1 MQIQYS
7 YRAIDKEF
15 HEPWQRALGNVIE
28 HALKPLLDKHTKDSA
43 RLQIVLDRDKIKRQ
57 FLASGYMHLP
67 GKKIVSVTASHDEL
81 TPLARKLAQSLFRQA
96 KKHFDRLHAQD
107 QIKRKARRERLRELK
122 VRIAAKPASA
132 AHEAKVTRMPLL
144 SKLEAVARR
153 ELAYLR
159 AVGDLPREY
168 PTLRDVVDEA
178 IVRAKVEWQ
187 SVPGEKEAYTGLLK
201 HLFAVLDNEVAS
213 SRQFGEFVSLDA
225 PVEPDAQD
233 VAEAM
238 VEEEIFEFYQH
249 DDTLKLA
256 DIFAGSQHPD
266 VATIAEQEELIDRSS
281 EFAFAFDLLKD
292 MPRLWRRIFLFI
304 RVDGL
309 NASSV
314 SEILLIPS
322 KEDAVQRWLMQ
333 AEAFIAAHL
342 EEAGV
347 SKNGND
353 WLQGVDWSALSV
365 TRSEATSPQSKQA
378 NHEK

>member
-67 GKKIVSVTASHDEL
+67 GKKIVSVTASHNEL
-81 TPLARKLAQSLFRQA
+81 TPLAQMLAQSLFRQA

-122 VRIAAKPASA
+122 VRIAARPASA
-132 AHEAKVTRMPLL
+132 AHEAEVTRMPLL

-159 AVGDLPREY
+159 AVGDLPRDY

-213 SRQFGEFVSLDA
+213 SRQFGESVSLDA

-233 VAEAM
+233 VAEAWWKRKSSNFISTM
-238 VEEEIFEFYQH
+238 THSSWPIFS
-249 DDTLKLA
+249 LA
-256 DIFAGSQHPD
+256 VSIPMSQ
-266 VATIAEQEELIDRSS
+266 RS
-281 EFAFAFDLLKD
+281 
-292 MPRLWRRIFLFI
+292 RNRR
-304 RVDGL
+304 
-309 NASSV
+309 S
-314 SEILLIPS
+314 
-322 KEDAVQRWLMQ
+322 
-333 AEAFIAAHL
+333 
-342 EEAGV
+342 
-347 SKNGND
+347 
-353 WLQGVDWSALSV
+353 
-365 TRSEATSPQSKQA
+365 
-378 NHEK
+378 

>member
-15 HEPWQRALGNVIE
+15 HEPWQRALENVIE

-43 RLQIVLDRDKIKRQ
+43 RLHIVLDRDKKRQ

-67 GKKIVSVTASHDEL
+67 GKKIVSATASHDEL
-81 TPLARKLAQSLFRQA
+81 TPLAQMLAQSLFRQA

-159 AVGDLPREY
+159 AVGDLPRDY

-178 IVRAKVEWQ
+178 IVRAEVEWQ

-201 HLFAVLDNEVAS
+201 HLFAVLDHEVAS

-238 VEEEIFEFYQH
+238 VEEEIFEFYQP
-249 DDTLKLA
+249 DDTLRLA
-256 DIFAGSQHPD
+256 DIIADSQHPD
-266 VATIAEQEELIDRSS
+266 AATIAEQEELVDRSS

-292 MPRLWRRIFLFI
+292 MPRLWRRIFLLI

-309 NASSV
+309 DASSV
-314 SEILLIPS
+314 SEILLIPG
-322 KEDAVQRWLMQ
+322 KEDTVQRWLMQ

-347 SKNGND
+347 SKDGND

-365 TRSEATSPQSKQA
+365 TRSEAAPL
-378 NHEK
+378 

>member
-67 GKKIVSVTASHDEL
+67 GKKIVSVTASHNEL
-81 TPLARKLAQSLFRQA
+81 TPLAQMLAQSLFRQA

-132 AHEAKVTRMPLL
+132 AHEAEVTRMPLL

-159 AVGDLPREY
+159 AVGDLPRDY

-213 SRQFGEFVSLDA
+213 SRQFGESVSLDA

-233 VAEAM
+233 
-238 VEEEIFEFYQH
+238 
-249 DDTLKLA
+249 LA

-292 MPRLWRRIFLFI
+292 MPRLWRRIFLLI

-322 KEDAVQRWLMQ
+322 KEDAVRRWLMQ

-365 TRSEATSPQSKQA
+365 TRNEAASLWSKEA
-378 NHEK
+378 NHEE

>member
-81 TPLARKLAQSLFRQA
+81 TPLAQMLAQSLFRQA

-132 AHEAKVTRMPLL
+132 AHEAEVTRMPLL

-159 AVGDLPREY
+159 AVGDLPRDY

-201 HLFAVLDNEVAS
+201 HLFAVWITKWQAAGN
-213 SRQFGEFVSLDA
+213 
-225 PVEPDAQD
+225 
-233 VAEAM
+233 
-238 VEEEIFEFYQH
+238 
-249 DDTLKLA
+249 LA
-256 DIFAGSQHPD
+256 NSFLW
-266 VATIAEQEELIDRSS
+266 TRRSNR
-281 EFAFAFDLLKD
+281 
-292 MPRLWRRIFLFI
+292 MPKTWPGHGGRGNLRIL
-304 RVDGL
+304 
-309 NASSV
+309 
-314 SEILLIPS
+314 
-322 KEDAVQRWLMQ
+322 
-333 AEAFIAAHL
+333 
-342 EEAGV
+342 
-347 SKNGND
+347 
-353 WLQGVDWSALSV
+353 SA
-365 TRSEATSPQSKQA
+365 R
-378 NHEK
+378 

>member
-1 MQIQYS
+1 MAI
-7 YRAIDKEF
+7 RA
-15 HEPWQRALGNVIE
+15 
-28 HALKPLLDKHTKDSA
+28 
-43 RLQIVLDRDKIKRQ
+43 
-57 FLASGYMHLP
+57 
-67 GKKIVSVTASHDEL
+67 
-81 TPLARKLAQSLFRQA
+81 
-96 KKHFDRLHAQD
+96 
-107 QIKRKARRERLRELK
+107 
-122 VRIAAKPASA
+122 
-132 AHEAKVTRMPLL
+132 
-144 SKLEAVARR
+144 
-153 ELAYLR
+153 
-159 AVGDLPREY
+159 
-168 PTLRDVVDEA
+168 
-178 IVRAKVEWQ
+178 
-187 SVPGEKEAYTGLLK
+187 GEKEAYTGLLK

-238 VEEEIFEFYQH
+238 VEEEIFEFYQP

-292 MPRLWRRIFLFI
+292 MPRLWRRIFLLI

-322 KEDAVQRWLMQ
+322 KEDAVRRWLMQ

-347 SKNGND
+347 SKRRER
-353 WLQGVDWSALSV
+353 LAP
-365 TRSEATSPQSKQA
+365 RR
-378 NHEK
+378 

>member
-1 MQIQYS
+1 
-7 YRAIDKEF
+7 
-15 HEPWQRALGNVIE
+15 
-28 HALKPLLDKHTKDSA
+28 
-43 RLQIVLDRDKIKRQ
+43 
-57 FLASGYMHLP
+57 
-67 GKKIVSVTASHDEL
+67 
-81 TPLARKLAQSLFRQA
+81 
-96 KKHFDRLHAQD
+96 
-107 QIKRKARRERLRELK
+107 
-122 VRIAAKPASA
+122 
-132 AHEAKVTRMPLL
+132 MPLL

-159 AVGDLPREY
+159 AVGDLPRDY

-292 MPRLWRRIFLFI
+292 MPRLWRRIFLLI

-309 NASSV
+309 NASCV

-322 KEDAVQRWLMQ
+322 KEDAVRRWLMQ

-353 WLQGVDWSALSV
+353 WLQGVDWLALSV
-365 TRSEATSPQSKQA
+365 TRSEAASLWSKEA
-378 NHEK
+378 NHEE

>member
-1 MQIQYS
+1 M
-7 YRAIDKEF
+7 
-15 HEPWQRALGNVIE
+15 
-28 HALKPLLDKHTKDSA
+28 
-43 RLQIVLDRDKIKRQ
+43 
-57 FLASGYMHLP
+57 LA
-67 GKKIVSVTASHDEL
+67 K
-81 TPLARKLAQSLFRQA
+81 SLFRQA

-132 AHEAKVTRMPLL
+132 AHKAEVTRMPLL

-159 AVGDLPREY
+159 AVGDLPRDY

-178 IVRAKVEWQ
+178 IVRAEVEWQ
-187 SVPGEKEAYTGLLK
+187 SVPGKKGLHGLLK

-238 VEEEIFEFYQH
+238 VEEEIFEFYQP

-292 MPRLWRRIFLFI
+292 MPRLWRRIFLLI

-314 SEILLIPS
+314 SEILLIPN
-322 KEDAVQRWLMQ
+322 KEDAVRRWLMQ

-365 TRSEATSPQSKQA
+365 TRSEAASLWSKEA
-378 NHEK
+378 NHEE